1 MEVILRKL
9 NIYRNE
15 AAIKTIAAYKTL
27 GEVNLVMVTAN
38 ADSSGTL
45 QKISYAYG
53 WNTDQFLTAAKKVNK
68 RKKVAMIYDASP
80 KVILI
85 PKCDTK
91 EEAVKY
97 IDDVIDLISEEDV
110 EVLSITHFAYIENF
124 PEEHINLVIDSL
136 HRISNAGV
144 KVTYLDI
151 ESKFYDS
158 IKLKMTSE
166 FYQKI

>member
-15 AAIKTIAAYKTL
+15 PAVKTMTAYKAL
-27 GEVNLVMVTAN
+27 GEANLVMATAN
-38 ADSSGTL
+38 ADTSGTL
-45 QKISYAYG
+45 QRISYAYG

-91 EEAVKY
+91 EEAKKY
-97 IDDVIDLISEEDV
+97 IDDVIYFISDEVV

-124 PEEHINLVIDSL
+124 PEEHIELVIDSL
-136 HRISNAGV
+136 HRISNVGV
-144 KVTYLDI
+144 KITYLDI

-158 IKLKMTSE
+158 MKLKIE
-166 FYQKI
+166 L